1 MMFGQSSLCSFML
14 AFIWHF
20 IIWEFTIIERNVE
33 LLFDTMIIVLLL
45 SLNSNKD
52 LIWYYNV
59 CYFRLLRGFLK
70 HNDRGA
76 CLGLHLRLRVVPL
89 LVFFQVAGVRKPLG
103 TEWAL
108 VWSLSSVYVLVD
120 LQVPELG
127 EFFATDATTVR
138 SLSRVSP
145 EVGL

>member
-1 MMFGQSSLCSFML
+1 MSGRGSLFSFI

-20 IIWEFTIIERNVE
+20 IIWEFTIIGRNVE
-33 LLFDTMIIVLLL
+33 LFVLFDTIIIVLLL
-45 SLNSNKD
+45 SLNSIKD
-52 LIWYYNV
+52 LIWYYYV
-59 CYFRLLRGFLK
+59 CYFRLLRGFW
-70 HNDRGA
+70 NTMT
-76 CLGLHLRLRVVPL
+76 CLGLHLRQRMVPL
-89 LVFFQVAGVRKPLG
+89 LVFFQIAGVRKPLG

-145 EVGL
+145 EVGF